1 MAQQTFSFKIDDA
14 LDPDV
19 VDWLRRSE
27 SRSNDIRKALRHYL
41 DLPPRNEETPA
52 TPPPIDTGLLAEMFK
67 QAVVD
72 GISEAAGLMGKA
84 VGQAVAKEMQKM
96 RPRGNPSLNEVD
108 YFEEETTPSYLDDL
122 ADQTDDPD
130 ATREAA
136 MNVVN
141 MFG

>member
-1 MAQQTFSFKIDDA
+1 MALQTFSFKIDDV

-19 VDWLRRSE
+19 IAWLKASENRSI
-27 SRSNDIRKALRHYL
+27 DIRKALRHYL

-84 VGQAVAKEMQKM
+84 VGQAVASEMKKI
-96 RPRGNPSLNEVD
+96 RPRGNPSLNELD
-108 YFEEETTPSYLDDL
+108 YMEEEEAPSYLDDL
-122 ADQTDDPD
+122 ADQTDDPE